1 MKKLIALIAAAV
13 AAPAFAATTYDIDAS
28 HSATSFAVK
37 HLVVSTVRGQF
48 DKTTGAIQYDE
59 ANPARSTVDA
69 TVDAASIDTRDPK
82 RDEHLRSADFF
93 DVAKYP
99 TLSFRSTSV
108 ATAGKDKLEVKGDLT
123 LHGVTRPVTLAVS
136 ATPAVKGMYGETRRA
151 FSATTT
157 IHRKD
162 FGLTWNK
169 AVEAGPVVG
178 DDVIITLDI
187 EGVERKPQTA
197 AR

>member
-1 MKKLIALIAAAV
+1 MKKLIALIAAAL

-37 HLVVSTVRGQF
+37 HLVISSVRGQF
-48 DKTTGAIQYDE
+48 TKTTGAIQYDE
-59 ANPARSTVDA
+59 ANPARSTVEATIDA
-69 TVDAASIDTRDPK
+69 SSIDTRDPK
-82 RDEHLRSADFF
+82 RDEHLKSADFF

-99 TLSFRSTSV
+99 TLSFKSTSV
-108 ATAGKDKLEVKGDLT
+108 AKAGKDKLEVDGELT
-123 LHGVTRPVTLAVS
+123 LHGVTRPVKLAVTT
-136 ATPAVKGMYGETRRA
+136 TPSVKGMYGETRRG

-169 AVEAGPVVG
+169 TVEAGPVVG
-178 DDVIITLDI
+178 DDVTITLDV
-187 EGVERKPQTA
+187 EGVEKKPETA
-197 AR
+197 SK

>member
-1 MKKLIALIAAAV
+1 MKKLIALIAAAL

-37 HLVVSTVRGQF
+37 HLVISTVRGQF

-59 ANPARSTVDA
+59 ANPARSTVEA

-82 RDEHLRSADFF
+82 RDEHLKSADFF

-99 TLSFRSTSV
+99 TLSFKSTSV
-108 ATAGKDKLEVKGDLT
+108 VTEGKNKLEVKGDLT
-123 LHGVTRPVTLAVS
+123 LHGVTRPVQLTV
-136 ATPAVKGMYGETRRA
+136 ATTPPVKGMYGETRRG
-151 FSATTT
+151 FSASTT

-178 DDVIITLDI
+178 DDVTITLDI
-187 EGVERKPQTA
+187 EGVERKPETA

>member
-13 AAPAFAATTYDIDAS
+13 AAPAIAGTYDIDAS

-37 HLVVSTVRGQF
+37 HLVISTVRGQF

-59 ANPARSTVDA
+59 ANPARSTVEA

-82 RDEHLRSADFF
+82 RDEHLKSADFF

-99 TLSFRSTSV
+99 TLSFKSTSV
-108 ATAGKDKLEVKGDLT
+108 ARAGKDKLEVKGDLT
-123 LHGVTRPVTLAVS
+123 LHGVTRPVRLAVS
-136 ATPAVKGMYGETRRA
+136 TTPPVKGMYGETRRG
-151 FSATTT
+151 FSASTT

-178 DDVIITLDI
+178 DDVIIILDI
-187 EGVERKPQTA
+187 EGVERKPETA
-197 AR
+197 AK